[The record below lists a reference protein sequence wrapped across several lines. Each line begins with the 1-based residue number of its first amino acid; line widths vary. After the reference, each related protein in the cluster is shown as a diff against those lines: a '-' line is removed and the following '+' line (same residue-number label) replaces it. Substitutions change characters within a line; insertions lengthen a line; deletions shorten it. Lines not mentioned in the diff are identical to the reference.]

1 MAIFRFFERAALK
14 DPVLVL
20 CLDGWV
26 NAGSAA
32 SLVASTLGGS
42 LVAAGDPDL
51 LFDYRVSRPIL
62 DFEEGAMTRLAWP
75 ELGIRHLS
83 AGGTDLLVV
92 SGTEPNWNWQRLGRE
107 LAAVAIEWGVRQH
120 VSVGGIPWATP
131 HTRPVQI
138 MTTSSDRAH
147 IPPSADLPIGL
158 LRVPAAAVSALE
170 YQVGSAGIPTVGF
183 WARVPQYVGVEYPAA
198 ALALIERA
206 SSHLGVDLPTGYLA
220 EAANEQRDQLDAVM
234 VTRPEVRT
242 MVEQLEG
249 AVDAARSVSGEEL
262 AAEIERFLRQQGD

>member
-1 MAIFRFFERAALK
+1 MAIFRFYERAALK
-14 DPVLVL
+14 DPILVL

-32 SLVASTLGGS
+32 SLVASTLGGK

-62 DFEEGAMTRLAWP
+62 DFVEGAMTKLAWP
-75 ELGIRHLS
+75 ELGIRHL
-83 AGGTDLLVV
+83 ATGDADLLIV

-107 LAAVAIEWGVRQH
+107 LAAVAVQVGVRQH

-131 HTRPVQI
+131 HTRPVQV
-138 MTTSSDRAH
+138 MTTASDRAH

-170 YQVGSAGIPTVGF
+170 FQVASAGIPTVGF

-198 ALALIERA
+198 ALALIERVA
-206 SSHLGVDLPTGYLA
+206 HHLGVALSSGGLE
-220 EAANEQRDQLDAVM
+220 EAANEQRTQLDAVM
-234 VTRPEVRT
+234 VTRPEVRA

-249 AVDAARSVSGEEL
+249 AVDAAGSVSGEEL
-262 AAEIERFLRQQGD
+262 AAEIERFLRQQD